1 MRFQYLGG
9 CAVALIYCGAV
20 IGPWPAVAPWLK
32 LTWEDWCVF
41 GALAIGVHFLAG
53 TAQVT
58 HSLDLA
64 SRPHSRKYHM
74 CSAVIAV
81 HGLDFTL
88 PSPCASNYTRPL
100 PPPHTRTHARTH
112 THTHTHA
119 HTHAHIHTHTHTHIH
134 THTHTHTHT
143 RSYTLLSNKV
153 FINRKIG
160 VATYAVCQPVRLV
173 ASAAGS
179 AVLLGESVSG
189 GLTWAGLATVGV
201 AVTWYVPNPHAF
213 VATTITCS
221 PYPQFFKLE

>member
-58 HSLDLA
+58 HSLDLP
-64 SRPHSRKYHM
+64 SRPHSRKYYM

-88 PSPCASNYTRPL
+88 PSPCASPNAPNFHKLHSTPTPTTRTHARAHTHTHTHTRA
-100 PPPHTRTHARTH
+100 HTRTHTHTRARTH
-112 THTHTHA
+112 THTHTYTQS
-119 HTHAHIHTHTHTHIH
+119 HTFVQQGVHQQKDRCGDVRRVP
-134 THTHTHTHT
+134 T
-143 RSYTLLSNKV
+143 RSS
-153 FINRKIG
+153 G
-160 VATYAVCQPVRLV
+160 CVCCRLRR
-173 ASAAGS
+173 SAR
-179 AVLLGESVSG
+179 
-189 GLTWAGLATVGV
+189 
-201 AVTWYVPNPHAF
+201 
-213 VATTITCS
+213 
-221 PYPQFFKLE
+221 